1 MTFVGA
7 VGWLASDRGYE
18 GLDTHKRRTLMR
30 EQEATAGGTIGKL
43 TGRAKE
49 LAGTV
54 QKEERGAELEAAD
67 LKQKAQRAEEAAS
80 LIEHKGKS

>member
-7 VGWLASDRGYE
+7 VGWLAIDRGYE

-43 TGRAKE
+43 TG
-49 LAGTV
+49 
-54 QKEERGAELEAAD
+54 
-67 LKQKAQRAEEAAS
+67 S